1 MVFKGTPE
9 SEGNDSIVLPSPGSL
24 RASPQPDDGA
34 ELATP
39 ISVHSRLDPD
49 AERFMRELSED
60 NVTLT
65 DTIDV
70 VASDG
75 KALTIPYGVAQRS
88 RVLRWKKR
96 MQMQGQESSP
106 APARRASDSA
116 ASAAEG
122 GSPIRLHDPSCT
134 EANVRRVSRYLQL
147 VAHAEAGEVPGTAL
161 LAAEQELLREAGA
174 DDRGLLDLLAVA
186 AALEVPELS
195 FLAARALAASHPPS
209 NRIALPRPARFI
221 APATPSAAA
230 AAAAAPQDRSDKAQ
244 LPPMAPMAPAAVCHV
259 PADSPAALPPP
270 PLAAP
275 ALLPTRPA
283 AECVSLFAAGSLISD
298 RDFAVMLR
306 GAGCGASA
314 RRSPGAAARRRSP
327 AKRALDRQARPSAG
341 ALGALGSLL
350 FGQTGAPDKEP
361 EEPTGAHALR
371 PSGRGAR
378 RKRQAERGED
388 VDALCTLNAGGA
400 RRRVA
405 TGAGPRPAEGAPQ
418 RLLTEDGAHYV
429 GATAA
434 GLPHGRGIEHYL
446 DGDRYRGEFRLGKRH
461 GRGAMRWGEDGSA
474 FDGTWHAGMVC
485 PGRRAVAVSGRPYA
499 AWSGPL
505 PSAHMLRAREQ
516 RASASLRARGGSGG
530 GAENGSTGGT
540 GEGGSPDGAGEV
552 GGAADAHAPEGAW
565 APELPCK
572 PETEA
577 PPAPLS
583 CPARL
588 ARRGGAVGR
597 RSAESAPPHAPGGVD
612 AAAYKAEAAGAEE
625 AAERGDKDSALEGV
639 LRLLG
644 GMLHGGAAPAPA
656 AAAGAAGGGRGGS
669 SMLAFRRSDGRA
681 MGADEANEQGRNGD
695 VVFLF

>member
-60 NVTLT
+60 NVTLS

-70 VASDG
+70 VTSDG
-75 KALTIPYGVAQRS
+75 KAFAIPYGVAQRS

-106 APARRASDSA
+106 APAHRAGDSA

-147 VAHAEAGEVPGTAL
+147 VAHAEAGAVPGTAL

-221 APATPSAAA
+221 APATPSAAVVV
-230 AAAAAPQDRSDKAQ
+230 AAAAAPQDQSDKAQ
-244 LPPMAPMAPAAVCHV
+244 LPAPAAVCHG

-283 AECVSLFAAGSLISD
+283 AEGVSLFAAGSLISD

-314 RRSPGAAARRRSP
+314 RRSPGATARRRSSCL
-327 AKRALDRQARPSAG
+327 AKRAPDRQARPSAG

-350 FGQTGAPDKEP
+350 FGQTGAPDKEAEGP
-361 EEPTGAHALR
+361 AGAHAWR

-388 VDALCTLNAGGA
+388 ARAGGA

-405 TGAGPRPAEGAPQ
+405 TGAGPREAGGSPQ
-418 RLLTEDGAHYV
+418 RLLTEDGAHFV
-429 GATAA
+429 GDTAA
-434 GLPHGRGIEHYL
+434 GLPHGRGIVHYL

-461 GRGAMRWGEDGSA
+461 GRGAMHWGEDGSA

-485 PGRRAVAVSGRPYA
+485 PGRRAVAVSGRPYVP
-499 AWSGPL
+499 WSGPL

-516 RASASLRARGGSGG
+516 RASASLRTRGGSGG
-530 GAENGSTGGT
+530 GAGGT
-540 GEGGSPDGAGEV
+540 GEV
-552 GGAADAHAPEGAW
+552 GGAADAYFSPEGAW
-565 APELPCK
+565 APELPCN
-572 PETEA
+572 PEAEA

-583 CPARL
+583 RPARL
-588 ARRGGAVGR
+588 ARGEGPAAPKAEVGR

-612 AAAYKAEAAGAEE
+612 AAEAGPEDAAEAGPED
-625 AAERGDKDSALEGV
+625 AAEAGPEDAAEAGRGDKDNALEGV

-644 GMLHGGAAPAPA
+644 GMLRGDAAPAPA
-656 AAAGAAGGGRGGS
+656 AAAGEPGSGCGGS

-681 MGADEANEQGRNGD
+681 IGADEANEQGRNGD